1 MKAANS
7 DAEPLPGRQREQL
20 PDRKRQAPKGMSWY
34 ERYFPPDART
44 RQALNTSGIKMAKS
58 GMPRREEFLTAALQR
73 FARYGYVATSTRELC
88 ADLGIVP
95 SAIYNYFPSKE
106 AVILAIEDRE
116 MSQML
121 GELEGLDRELRD
133 DAGGRLVAIVKYV
146 ATQAIIR
153 RESWRLMA
161 EMLRSLKPENR
172 SRVIAR
178 RDAVEKI
185 VRAALAAAVAAK
197 LIPSQDVK
205 LACLQLFS
213 MAEGM
218 SGWYKEGSEY
228 TAEQIASHAAGF
240 FLRAIGA
247 EILLQSETTARRNT
261 STVVAKA
268 DRKALVKRARE

>member
-1 MKAANS
+1 
-7 DAEPLPGRQREQL
+7 
-20 PDRKRQAPKGMSWY
+20 MSK
-34 ERYFPPDART
+34 T
-44 RQALNTSGIKMAKS
+44 
-58 GMPRREEFLTAALQR
+58 GMPRREEFLAAALKR
-73 FARYGYVATSTRELC
+73 FSRYGYVATSTRELC

-121 GELEGLDRELRD
+121 GELEAIDRELRGD
-133 DAGGRLVAIVKYV
+133 VKGRLVSIVKYV
-146 ATQAIIR
+146 TAQAIIR

-172 SRVIAR
+172 TRVIAR

-185 VRAALAAAVAAK
+185 VRGTLADAVREK
-197 LIPSQDVK
+197 LIPPQDVK

-218 SGWYKEGSEY
+218 SGWYQEAGQYS
-228 TAEQIASHAAGF
+228 AEQISSHAAEF
-240 FLRAIGA
+240 FLRAIGWD
-247 EILLQSETTARRNT
+247 LART
-261 STVVAKA
+261 EVCGKQ
-268 DRKALVKRARE
+268 KRTRGN

>member
-1 MKAANS
+1 
-7 DAEPLPGRQREQL
+7 
-20 PDRKRQAPKGMSWY
+20 
-34 ERYFPPDART
+34 
-44 RQALNTSGIKMAKS
+44 MAKT
-58 GMPRREEFLTAALQR
+58 GMPRREEFLAAALKR

-88 ADLGIVP
+88 ADLNIVP

-121 GELEGLDRELRD
+121 SEMEAIDRELRD
-133 DAGGRLVAIVKYV
+133 DVRRRLVNIVKYV
-146 ATQAIIR
+146 TTQAIIR

-172 SRVIAR
+172 VRVIAR

-185 VRAALAAAVAAK
+185 VRTALCAAVETK
-197 LIPSQDVK
+197 LIPAQDVK

-228 TAEQIASHAAGF
+228 TADQIASHAAEF

-247 EILLQSETTARRNT
+247 ATLLQSETTAKRKAT
-261 STVVAKA
+261 KVVANTKDKA
-268 DRKALVKRARE
+268 FVRRARES

>member
-1 MKAANS
+1 M
-7 DAEPLPGRQREQL
+7 
-20 PDRKRQAPKGMSWY
+20 
-34 ERYFPPDART
+34 
-44 RQALNTSGIKMAKS
+44 RQALNASGIQMAKT
-58 GMPRREEFLTAALQR
+58 GMPRREEFLAAALKR

-121 GELEGLDRELRD
+121 GELEGIDRKLRD
-133 DAGGRLVAIVKYV
+133 DVGGRLLGIVKYV
-146 ATQAIIR
+146 TTQAIAR

-172 SRVIAR
+172 ARVIAR

-185 VRAALAAAVAAK
+185 VRATLADAVKAK

-218 SGWYKEGSEY
+218 SGWYKESSEY
-228 TAEQIASHAAGF
+228 TAEQIASHAAEF

-247 EILLQSETTARRNT
+247 EILLQSETTAKRKT
-261 STVVAKA
+261 TKVIAKA
-268 DRKALVKRARE
+268 DGKTLVRRARESCKS